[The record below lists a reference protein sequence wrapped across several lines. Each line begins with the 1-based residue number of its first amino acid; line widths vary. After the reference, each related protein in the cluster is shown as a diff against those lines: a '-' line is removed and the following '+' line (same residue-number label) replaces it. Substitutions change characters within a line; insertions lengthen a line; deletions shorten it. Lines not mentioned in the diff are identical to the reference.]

1 MGAYEF
7 QLCRIPGDINCDG
20 VVDFED
26 MAILCNNR
34 LAGTKPEL

>member
-20 VVDFED
+20 VVDFKD
-26 MAILCNNR
+26 LAILCNNW